1 MQTRIIVTSALALAI
16 GAGVVAGVAIPNS
29 GSSTPAALASTPS
42 GAAST
47 PSSNSNGDTTPAP
60 SSSNASSGS
69 NQGVTA
75 DSARP
80 GDIYPITKLAAGQKA
95 PQFVVISFDG
105 ACKDA
110 LWKHYLDLAKTTNS
124 RFTFFLS
131 GLCLV
136 PDRQRFMYHPP
147 HKAAGT
153 SAIGFGDASLIPG
166 RITNLTTAYN
176 MGNEIGTHF
185 LGHFCDAK
193 GVGIWSSADWQSEID
208 QARNFLDNWKSING
222 NTNPN
227 LKLPFSSRV
236 WVGDR
241 TPCLAGKRS
250 QMYPVFAKEGFKY
263 DASGTGSLSW
273 PHRIP
278 NHHTMWNFPLQDIKV
293 VGYGRSNL
301 SMDYNF
307 LYAQNNAKTSA
318 PQATCDRIQTSTYKS
333 FMLALKSVHSQNR
346 APLFIGN
353 HFNNWVCG
361 AYKNALTS
369 FIQDAHSQYP
379 DVRFVT
385 FEYLTRWLDAQSP
398 STIKHLQS
406 LAPAHEGATA

>member
-1 MQTRIIVTSALALAI
+1 V
-16 GAGVVAGVAIPNS
+16 
-29 GSSTPAALASTPS
+29 
-42 GAAST
+42 
-47 PSSNSNGDTTPAP
+47 
-60 SSSNASSGS
+60 
-69 NQGVTA
+69 
-75 DSARP
+75 RP

-110 LWKHYLDLAKTTNS
+110 LWKHYLDLAKSTES

-131 GLCLV
+131 GLCLL
-136 PDRQRFMYHPP
+136 PDRQRFMYRPP

-166 RITNLTTAYN
+166 RIANLTTAYN
-176 MGNEIGTHF
+176 MGNEMGTHF

-193 GVGIWSSADWQSEID
+193 GVATWSSADWQSEIS

-222 NTNPN
+222 NTDPN
-227 LKLPFSSRV
+227 LKLPFSSKV

-250 QMYPVFAKEGFKY
+250 QMYPVFAKQGFKY

-273 PHRIP
+273 PKRIP
-278 NHHTMWNFPLQDIKV
+278 NHKTMWNFPLQSIKIV
-293 VGYGRSNL
+293 DYGRNQQ

-307 LYAQNNAKTSA
+307 LYTQNKGKITA
-318 PQATCDRIQTSTYKS
+318 PPSTCDRIQKSTYQS
-333 FMLALKSVHSQNR
+333 FTLALKTVHSSNR

-353 HFNNWVCG
+353 HFNTWVCG
-361 AYKNALTS
+361 AYRDALTS
-369 FIQDAHSQYP
+369 FVQNTHSTYP

-385 FEYLTRWLDAQSP
+385 FEYLTRWLEAQTP
-398 STIKHLQS
+398 STLKRLQS
-406 LAPAHEGATA
+406 LAPAKEA

>member
-16 GAGVVAGVAIPNS
+16 GAGVVAGVTIPNS
-29 GSSTPAALASTPS
+29 GTSAPVALASIPS
-42 GAAST
+42 SSASPSNGASSNSSNAANPSAASSTDAAST
-47 PSSNSNGDTTPAP
+47 D
-60 SSSNASSGS
+60 
-69 NQGVTA
+69 GVTTA
-75 DSARP
+75 AVRP

-110 LWKHYLDLAKTTNS
+110 LWKHYLDLAKSTDS

-131 GLCLV
+131 GLCLL

-153 SAIGFGDASLIPG
+153 SAIGFGDAKLIPG
-166 RITNLTTAYN
+166 RIANLTTAYN
-176 MGNEIGTHF
+176 MGNEMGTHF

-193 GVGIWSSADWQSEID
+193 GVATWSSADWQSEIN

-222 NTNPN
+222 NTDPN
-227 LKLPFSSRV
+227 LKLPFSSKI

-250 QMYPVFAKEGFKY
+250 QMYPVFDKEGFKY
-263 DASGTGSLSW
+263 DASGTGNLSW
-273 PHRIP
+273 PKRIP
-278 NHHTMWNFPLQDIKV
+278 NHKTMWNFPLQSIKV
-293 VGYGRSNL
+293 VGYGRNQQ

-307 LYAQNNAKTSA
+307 LYAQNKGKITA
-318 PQATCDRIQTSTYKS
+318 PQATCDRIQKSTYQS
-333 FMLALKSVHSQNR
+333 FMLALKTVHSSNR

-353 HFNNWVCG
+353 HFNTWVCG

-369 FIQDAHSQYP
+369 FVKDAHTTYP
-379 DVRFVT
+379 DIRFVT
-385 FEYLTRWLDAQSP
+385 FEYLTRWLEAQTP
-398 STIKHLQS
+398 STLKHLQS
-406 LAPAHEGATA
+406 LAPAKEA